1 MKKLPEIFQGSESKK
16 KLEYYVTL
24 ILKDEKP
31 DILVI
36 RIGFNVSG
44 F

>member
-1 MKKLPEIFQGSESKK
+1 MKKLPEIFQGSENKI
-16 KLEYYVTL
+16 KLEYYVTP
-24 ILKDEKP
+24 ILKDEKQ

-36 RIGFNVSG
+36 PIGFNGSG